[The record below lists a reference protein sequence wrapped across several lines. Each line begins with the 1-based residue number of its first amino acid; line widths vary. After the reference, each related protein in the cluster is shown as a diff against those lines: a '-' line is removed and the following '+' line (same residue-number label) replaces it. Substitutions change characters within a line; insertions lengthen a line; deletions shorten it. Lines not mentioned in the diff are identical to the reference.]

1 MALASLGWKVGVGGG
16 RGAGFR
22 TAGMGAPG
30 PGWVGSGAH
39 DSLRK
44 TRLAGM
50 GQPHNVR
57 ESDSFFRSTSAA
69 SVGGA
74 IQKKTSEHKRE
85 LGHVGGAFWKLGQPA
100 RGEPS
105 YGRKIDRRSSSLNE
119 RMVSGVGKPF

>member
-1 MALASLGWKVGVGGG
+1 MSLASLGWKVGVGDG
-16 RGAGFR
+16 RRAGFR
-22 TAGMGAPG
+22 TAGVGAPG
-30 PGWVGSGAH
+30 PVPGAH
-39 DSLRK
+39 DSLRRK
-44 TRLAGM
+44 RLAGM

-74 IQKKTSEHKRE
+74 IPKKMSEHKRE
-85 LGHVGGAFWKLGQPA
+85 LGLVGGAFWKLGQPA

-105 YGRKIDRRSSSLNE
+105 YGMKIDRRSSSLNE